1 MNKAKIVFSNGE
13 ELVLS
18 AGNTLTGVNVG
29 SAGDEFFPVLSTPVI
44 VSSAPHDGLI
54 SSILLLVNQYPYFY
68 GPDECKT
75 LYVSSSIVKIENL

>member
-18 AGNTLTGVNVG
+18 VGDALTGVNVS

-44 VSSAPHDGLI
+44 VNNAPHDGLI
-54 SSILLLVNQYPYFY
+54 SSILLLVDQYPYFY
-68 GPDECKT
+68 GPDERKT